1 MIHSTI
7 SELMKLNDTH
17 HHQFINTLMVVCIIQ
32 FHQETDGGVCI
43 IQFHQLTDGGV
54 HHSISST
61 H

>member
-1 MIHSTI
+1 MVVYVIQ
-7 SELMKLNDTH
+7 L
-17 HHQFINTLMVVCIIQ
+17 HQNTYGGVSFKFINTLMVVCIIQ